1 MLNQGLEKAAELWK
15 SQYKDF
21 LIITPEAGDSI
32 DVTEVFSLP
41 RVTKASSTWFDLWWL
56 IRH

>member
-1 MLNQGLEKAAELWK
+1 MLDQGLEKAAELWK

-21 LIITPEAGDSI
+21 LIITPDNI
-32 DVTEVFSLP
+32 DGTEVFSLP